1 MKSYTNTKLRKKLQ
15 NKGIIL
21 DEKKKQHF
29 DKYSYYQVINA
40 YKNIFSTSIENNI
53 KNSIGIDRYRKNFSI
68 SNDTSNST
76 LYRGILISICQKYGI
91 NLKYTDSNDELKEK
105 IKGIKY

>member
-40 YKNIFSTSIENNI
+40 YKNIF
-53 KNSIGIDRYRKNFSI
+53 
-68 SNDTSNST
+68 
-76 LYRGILISICQKYGI
+76 LLV
-91 NLKYTDSNDELKEK
+91 LK
-105 IKGIKY
+105 I